1 VTLGVTGGVTLGRA
15 DWEQMDEPH
24 VPDETEPGPYL
35 RLPWPLVAGGLLAVL
50 GLALAA
56 GLLANRAL
64 REQLTLPTPTP
75 PAAVA
80 LATATPLPTVAA
92 PPTPASTPTVPPTPP
107 PATATAAPA
116 TPSPLPATAT
126 PPVATSPSPSPRPT
140 VDPALADE
148 VSQAYQHYWQVRAE
162 ALFDLDAS
170 RLPEVMAGEHL
181 AAAERLIDELRS
193 EGRALQTKVTH
204 RFAVVRASADS
215 AQIADSY
222 LDESFYVDP
231 QSHDPLTGPVEDR
244 LQELYEMNKIEGS
257 WRVVSLARSP

>member
-1 VTLGVTGGVTLGRA
+1 
-15 DWEQMDEPH
+15 MDEPH
-24 VPDETEPGPYL
+24 LPDEMEPSPYL

-80 LATATPLPTVAA
+80 LATAPPNIAATAVPTRLS
-92 PPTPASTPTVPPTPP
+92 PPTAQPAPV

-116 TPSPLPATAT
+116 TPGSVSATAT
-126 PPVATSPSPSPRPT
+126 PLVVSSPSASPRPT
-140 VDPALADE
+140 VDPVLADE

-162 ALFDLDAS
+162 ALFDLDPS

-181 AAAERLIDELRS
+181 AAAEQLIDELRS
-193 EGRALQTKVTH
+193 EGRAIVTDVDH
-204 RFAVVRASADS
+204 HYAVVRASPDT
-215 AQIADSY
+215 AQIADTYVDQSI
-222 LDESFYVDP
+222 YVDP
-231 QSHDPLTGPVEDR
+231 QSHSPLTGPANDK
-244 LQELYEMNKIEGS
+244 LQELYEMNKIDGT
-257 WRVVSLARSP
+257 WRVVSLVRSP